1 MSRVFFSGGIQLNVL
16 KSSEA
21 PKGTIGWEAII
32 SWGLQNHKCKKTK
45 NKLHILWESATKRQV
60 DRFYLKAAAFP
71 RKYGRSRGHV
81 TRRSTNRRAPR
92 RSLPVVFP
100 VSVCK
105 LRKKIGSA
113 TRYINPQKCLKG
125 RVSRWICTLALLSVL
140 MSAKCACEPA
150 GAGEDGV
157 ICAVGADPARPAWLL
172 LCCLRG
178 GWGFSHTR
186 VVP

>member
-1 MSRVFFSGGIQLNVL
+1 MEGSNSRFWRVLRHPKGLLVEKPSFHGGYRIINVKKQKPNSTYFENLQLNA
-16 KSSEA
+16 KSIDFIWKRPLSLASMAARVVTWRGA
-21 PKGTIGWEAII
+21 PPIAALLDDHFRWCFL
-32 SWGLQNHKCKKTK
+32 SVFVNWG
-45 NKLHILWESATKRQV
+45 
-60 DRFYLKAAAFP
+60 
-71 RKYGRSRGHV
+71 
-81 TRRSTNRRAPR
+81 
-92 RSLPVVFP
+92 
-100 VSVCK
+100 
-105 LRKKIGSA
+105 KKIGSA